1 MKSPDISPNQPL
13 LSVEDENDVE
23 LFSTQKLP
31 SVGRMADD
39 MTYSPGF
46 AEILTPE
53 PSDSNG
59 AADS

>member
-31 SVGRMADD
+31 SVGRMAGRYDVF
-39 MTYSPGF
+39 TW
-46 AEILTPE
+46 LRRNL
-53 PSDSNG
+53 DSRTI
-59 AADS
+59 